1 MCIISAFN
9 EQIHIL
15 GSAVKITLLG
25 TGAAL
30 IDPDRAHTSI
40 AAQIR
45 EKTYLIDIGTGATR
59 NMIAAGIDPLSVE
72 ALFLTHLHFDHT
84 ADLPVFVIG
93 SWMSGRRGAPVIHGP
108 EGTEGLVGHLF
119 EGGAFDVDIRA
130 RAKYPQRQ
138 GNMEVLR
145 PETRL
150 ISPGAIFEDDRLK
163 VSAMS
168 VDHIPPDICQCYA
181 LKLESDGATV
191 VFSGDTK
198 ALPQMV
204 EFASGADLLI
214 HEATFPEAAI
224 EYRAKNGIGT
234 FSHTSPRELGRIAR
248 DAGVKHLIA
257 THIGHWDSTNPI
269 VRRLA
274 AQHMPVEIMGPH
286 LIDEVV
292 ADIREAFDG
301 PVQVARDLLTIHV

>member
-1 MCIISAFN
+1 M
-9 EQIHIL
+9 
-15 GSAVKITLLG
+15 KITLLG

-40 AAQIR
+40 AVQIR
-45 EKTYLIDIGTGATR
+45 EKSYLIDIGTGATR
-59 NMIAAGIDPLSVE
+59 NLIAANIDPLSVA

-93 SWMSGRRGAPVIHGP
+93 SWMSGRRGAPVIYGP

-130 RAKYPQRQ
+130 RAKYRQRQ
-138 GNMEVLR
+138 DNLEVLR
-145 PETRL
+145 PETHV
-150 ISPGAIFEDDRLK
+150 IAPGVIYEDDRLK
-163 VSAMS
+163 VTAMP
-168 VDHIPPDICQCYA
+168 VDHIPPDICQCYG
-181 LKLESDGATV
+181 LKLESDGKTV

-204 EFASGADLLI
+204 DFARDANLLI

-224 EYRAKNGIGT
+224 EFRAQNGIGT

-269 VRRLA
+269 VRKLA
-274 AQHMPVEIMGPH
+274 ARHMPVEIMGPD
-286 LIDEVV
+286 LIDQVV
-292 ADIREAFDG
+292 ADIREAYAG
-301 PVQVARDLLTIHV
+301 PVQIARDLLTLHI